1 MINIAIDGHVGSGK
15 STLARGLAKKLGFN
29 VFDTGAIYR
38 GLACEFKE
46 KGYKSIDENTIS
58 DFISSVEV
66 KIFFEGDVQHVVVN
80 GHDHTPNLRRE
91 EISMLSAQISPFPVL
106 RDKVKDLQRHFA
118 KEYNCIM
125 EGRDIGTV
133 VLPNAD
139 LKFFITASEEVRAQ
153 RRFDQVKD
161 KPNSPSYQEILNDLR
176 ERDYKDEHRTVAP
189 LKPAKDAIILDTSNM
204 TLDDTINKCIEI
216 INNKLNWYLL

>member
-66 KIFFEGDVQHVVVN
+66 KIFFEDDVQHVVVN

-91 EISMLSAQISPFPVL
+91 EISMLSAQISPFPKL
-106 RDKVKDLQRHFA
+106 REKVKDLQRHFA

-133 VLPNAD
+133 VLPKAD
-139 LKFFITASEEVRAQ
+139 VKFFITASEEVRAQ

-216 INNKLNWYLL
+216 INKRLY

>member
-46 KGYKSIDENTIS
+46 KGYKSFDENIIS

-66 KIFFEGDVQHVVVN
+66 KIFFEDDVQHVVVN
-80 GHDHTPNLRRE
+80 GHDHTQNLRRE

-133 VLPNAD
+133 VLPKANV
-139 LKFFITASEEVRAQ
+139 KFFITASEEVRAQ

-216 INNKLNWYLL
+216 INNKLN

>member
-216 INNKLNWYLL
+216 INNKLN

>member
-46 KGYKSIDENTIS
+46 KGYKSFDENIIS

-133 VLPNAD
+133 VLPKAD
-139 LKFFITASEEVRAQ
+139 VKFFITASEEVRAQ

-176 ERDYKDEHRTVAP
+176 ERDYKDEHRTIAP

-216 INNKLNWYLL
+216 INNKLN

>member
-15 STLARGLAKKLGFN
+15 STLAKGLAKRLGFN

-66 KIFFEGDVQHVVVN
+66 KIFFEDDVQHVVVN

-139 LKFFITASEEVRAQ
+139 VKFFITASEEVRAQ
-153 RRFDQVKD
+153 RRFAQVKD

-216 INNKLNWYLL
+216 INNKLN

>member
-66 KIFFEGDVQHVVVN
+66 KIFFEDDVQHVVVN

-133 VLPNAD
+133 VLPKAD
-139 LKFFITASEEVRAQ
+139 VKFFITASEEVRAQ
-153 RRFDQVKD
+153 RRFAQVKD

-216 INNKLNWYLL
+216 INNKLN

>member
-58 DFISSVEV
+58 DFITSVEV

-91 EISMLSAQISPFPVL
+91 EISMLSAQISPFPKL
-106 RDKVKDLQRHFA
+106 REKVKDLQRHFA

-139 LKFFITASEEVRAQ
+139 VKFFITASEEVRAQ
-153 RRFDQVKD
+153 RRFDQVKY

-216 INNKLNWYLL
+216 INNKLN

>member
-1 MINIAIDGHVGSGK
+1 
-15 STLARGLAKKLGFN
+15 
-29 VFDTGAIYR
+29 
-38 GLACEFKE
+38 
-46 KGYKSIDENTIS
+46 
-58 DFISSVEV
+58 
-66 KIFFEGDVQHVVVN
+66 
-80 GHDHTPNLRRE
+80 
-91 EISMLSAQISPFPVL
+91 
-106 RDKVKDLQRHFA
+106 
-118 KEYNCIM
+118 M

-133 VLPNAD
+133 VLPKAD
-139 LKFFITASEEVRAQ
+139 VKFFITASEEVRAQ

-216 INNKLNWYLL
+216 INNKLN

>member
-46 KGYKSIDENTIS
+46 KGYKSIDENTIL

-91 EISMLSAQISPFPVL
+91 EISMLSAQISPFPKL
-106 RDKVKDLQRHFA
+106 REKVKDLQRHFA

-139 LKFFITASEEVRAQ
+139 VKFFITASEEVRAQ
-153 RRFDQVKD
+153 RRFDQIKD

-176 ERDYKDEHRTVAP
+176 ERDYKDEHRTIAP

-216 INNKLNWYLL
+216 INNKLN

>member
-46 KGYKSIDENTIS
+46 KGYKSIDENTIL

-91 EISMLSAQISPFPVL
+91 EISMLSAQISPFPKL
-106 RDKVKDLQRHFA
+106 REKVKDLQRHFA

-139 LKFFITASEEVRAQ
+139 VKFFITASEEVRAQ

-176 ERDYKDEHRTVAP
+176 ERDYKDEHRTIAP

-204 TLDDTINKCIEI
+204 TLDDPIHKCIEI
-216 INNKLNWYLL
+216 INNKLN

>member
-1 MINIAIDGHVGSGK
+1 MINIAIDGHVGSVK

-46 KGYKSIDENTIS
+46 KGYKSIDENTIL

-66 KIFFEGDVQHVVVN
+66 QIFFEGDVQHVVVN

-91 EISMLSAQISPFPVL
+91 EISMLSAQISPFPKL
-106 RDKVKDLQRHFA
+106 REKVKDLQRHFA

-139 LKFFITASEEVRAQ
+139 VKFFITASEEVRAQ

-189 LKPAKDAIILDTSNM
+189 LKPAKDAIILNTSNM
-204 TLDDTINKCIEI
+204 TLDDTINKCFKI
-216 INNKLNWYLL
+216 INNKLN

>member
-15 STLARGLAKKLGFN
+15 STLAKGLAKRLGFN

-66 KIFFEGDVQHVVVN
+66 KIFFEDDVQHVVVN

-139 LKFFITASEEVRAQ
+139 VKFFITASEEVRAQ
-153 RRFDQVKD
+153 RRFAQVKD

-216 INNKLNWYLL
+216 INNKVN

>member
-46 KGYKSIDENTIS
+46 KGYKSFDENIIS

-66 KIFFEGDVQHVVVN
+66 KIFFEDDVQHVVVT
-80 GHDHTPNLRRE
+80 GHDHTQILRRE
-91 EISMLSAQISPFPVL
+91 EISMLSAQISPFSVL

-118 KEYNCIM
+118 KEHNCIM

-139 LKFFITASEEVRAQ
+139 VKFFITASEEVRAQ

-176 ERDYKDEHRTVAP
+176 ERDYKDEHRTIAP

-216 INNKLNWYLL
+216 INNKLN

>member
-58 DFISSVEV
+58 DFITSVEV

-133 VLPNAD
+133 VLPKAD
-139 LKFFITASEEVRAQ
+139 VKFFITASEEVRAQ

-216 INNKLNWYLL
+216 INNKLN

>member
-15 STLARGLAKKLGFN
+15 STLARGLAKRLDFN

-133 VLPNAD
+133 VLPKAD
-139 LKFFITASEEVRAQ
+139 VKFFITASEEVRAQ

-216 INNKLNWYLL
+216 INNKLN